1 MAQHIGVGTGTLVEE
16 KLKYMATLYNE
27 PAGKFPIKGYIFL
40 IGTAFFTSI
49 SYVCGRAVNKD
60 IAPDKVTFFWFF
72 GAFLFS
78 LFVLPVV
85 ESQRREL
92 KNIKSYKL
100 IFFLSSILTALGAAL
115 WIYSIRSI
123 GIPLTSFLMKSQ
135 TLFTL
140 ALGLVFLGERF
151 NRGEVLGLVITII
164 GGVIVAYQREID
176 LIIGTITAIS
186 AAFFYS
192 LLTFSVRRVARN
204 LNMLT
209 VAALRIFGV
218 SLVVAVYLL
227 VTRRFELPSVIDFVY
242 MAIGGLTG
250 AYIAKACQF
259 QSIKLLGIARST
271 AVMPLESIFVII
283 FSYTIFHELPSL
295 VKLAGGFMIIIGV
308 IFLVV
313 FRSGESSLTR

>member
-1 MAQHIGVGTGTLVEE
+1 MTYIE
-16 KLKYMATLYNE
+16 NE
-27 PAGKFPIKGYIFL
+27 APSKFPIKGYLFL

-49 SYVCGRAVNKD
+49 SYVCGRAVDKT
-60 IAPDKVTFFWFF
+60 IAPDKVTLYWFF
-72 GAFLFS
+72 GAFLIS
-78 LFVLPVV
+78 LFVFPVV

-92 KNIKSYKL
+92 KNIKRYKL

-115 WIYSIRSI
+115 WIYSLRSI
-123 GIPLTSFLMKSQ
+123 GIPLTSFLMKAQ

-140 ALGLVFLGERF
+140 ILGIVFLGERF
-151 NRGEVLGLVITII
+151 NRGEVVGLIITII
-164 GGVIVAYQREID
+164 GGIIVAYQKEIN

-192 LLTFSVRRVARN
+192 LLTFSVRRVAKD

-209 VAALRIFGV
+209 VAELRIFGV
-218 SLVVAVYLL
+218 SIVVALYLII
-227 VTRRFELPSVIDFVY
+227 TGRFELPSVTDLFY
-242 MAIGGLTG
+242 MAMGGLTG

-283 FSYTIFHELPSL
+283 FSYTIFHELPS
-295 VKLAGGFMIIIGV
+295 VIKLAGGFMIILGV
-308 IFLVV
+308 IFLVI
-313 FRSGESSLTR
+313 FRSGEKNLTR